1 MENMSI
7 KQETLEFREVTVD
20 MRQEVER
27 YTKSAGLLQLGI
39 HLHKLHGV
47 GCKRKNNNS
56 L

>member
-1 MENMSI
+1 MENVSI
-7 KQETLEFREVTVD
+7 KQETLGFREVTVD
-20 MRQEVER
+20 MRREVER
-27 YTKSAGLLQLGI
+27 YTKTRRALQLGI